1 METALHEGNLTDEF
15 NAVFGDEP
23 SEDDIIDTLA
33 DGVANGT
40 IRFEDSEYEEEEEE
54 ADESK

>member
-23 SEDDIIDTLA
+23 SEDDIIEHFGRRSCQWDYQ
-33 DGVANGT
+33 
-40 IRFEDSEYEEEEEE
+40 I
-54 ADESK
+54 